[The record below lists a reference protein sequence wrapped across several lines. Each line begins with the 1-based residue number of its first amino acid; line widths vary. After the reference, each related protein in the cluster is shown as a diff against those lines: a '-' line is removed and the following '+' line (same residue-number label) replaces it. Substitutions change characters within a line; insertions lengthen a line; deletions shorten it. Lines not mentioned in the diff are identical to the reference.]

1 VIAVQSSY
9 QRAYAVV
16 PMTGKG
22 TVDDPIRPMFAPSRG
37 VDRKGD
43 GTEPQLLSYS
53 YQVSDDGKF
62 ALVEFVSATRAGLR
76 PILESKA
83 PGVVAFEMGRHPRAE
98 IESAFRGKKRDFDFA
113 KFPSNKVR

>member
-37 VDRKGD
+37 VDRKG
-43 GTEPQLLSYS
+43 
-53 YQVSDDGKF
+53 DDGKF